1 MARALHIIQV
11 SRSLLG
17 RDPTSPRLMAR
28 CCGPITRYEGPYGG
42 ESDV

>member
-1 MARALHIIQV
+1 MARALHLTQA

-17 RDPTSPRLMAR
+17 RDLTSPRLMAR
-28 CCGPITRYEGPYGG
+28 CYGPITRYEGPYEG